1 MPPLELDK
9 TVIRQNPNLVAYYRM
24 ESGALTTD
32 SKGSNTL
39 TNNGAITSGTG
50 IFGGDADLGT
60 SNSTKYFSGG
70 DNMLQNAG
78 ANVSFSFWVK
88 IRTEIS
94 SGSYCLFEQRHTQT
108 PSTSMRKML
117 FYDFNGGSRRLRLLL
132 DNAVVATQPTYT
144 VTLGTSDWYHFVFTH
159 EGTSSSAPIRLY
171 MNGLLVSN
179 TTWNNSSSTTGWF
192 DSTNIGRTMDG
203 ASYASAEID
212 DLAVF
217 KESLTPEQV
226 KELYEGRSVGEFQL
240 QPNLSAMYHF
250 NGSSQDF
257 SGNNN
262 NGTDTAITY
271 SFANGKFF
279 QGAGF
284 NGSSS
289 LISYTPPNITTS
301 ITFGGWFRFNTVNS
315 NTRGMFQNYQ
325 QNANPSG
332 WSLFL
337 ASTNVITAV
346 VGKNTGVVA
355 GTDYQEVSTGTVSAN
370 IWYFVVATYNTS
382 SLTIY
387 LNGRSVQSLTAPS
400 TITNPNVGR
409 IGVRNVSGSNTSFL
423 DGQADELFIF
433 NRALSAQE
441 IARWYAWSLGRFA
454 QTL

>member
-1 MPPLELDK
+1 MPARELDK
-9 TVIRQNPNLVAYYRM
+9 TTYKPLAELKAYYRF

-32 SKGSNTL
+32 SSTNARTLTAIGTPTETTGYFGGGVELASASSQAYSIADSSDMKPTGNFTVGAWIKTSTTGTQKGVFQSWHGTNLGGILFDIVATNFMRIGVGSNTGAGGFTDVYSS
-39 TNNGAITSGTG
+39 TNVCDGNWHFVVARYNGSIVQIFVDGKLENGTARATG
-50 IFGGDADLGT
+50 PAYNATNYVRVGCENDTGT
-60 SNSTKYFSGG
+60 NQAF
-70 DNMLQNAG
+70 
-78 ANVSFSFWVK
+78 
-88 IRTEIS
+88 
-94 SGSYCLFEQRHTQT
+94 
-108 PSTSMRKML
+108 
-117 FYDFNGGSRRLRLLL
+117 FNGTL
-132 DNAVVATQPTYT
+132 D
-144 VTLGTSDWYHFVFTH
+144 DVFF
-159 EGTSSSAPIRLY
+159 Y
-171 MNGLLVSN
+171 NGIALSN
-179 TTWNNSSSTTGWF
+179 EA
-192 DSTNIGRTMDG
+192 IK
-203 ASYASAEID
+203 EI
-212 DLAVF
+212 
-217 KESLTPEQV
+217 
-226 KELYEGRSVGEFQL
+226 YEGRSVGEFQL
-240 QPNLSAMYHF
+240 QPNLSALYHL

-325 QNANPSG
+325 QNANPNG

-337 ASTNVITAV
+337 GSTNVITAV

-370 IWYFVVATYNTS
+370 VWYFVVATYNTS

-409 IGVRNVSGSNTSFL
+409 IGVRNVSGSNTGFL
-423 DGQADELFIF
+423 DGQADELFVF
-433 NRALSAQE
+433 NRALSQQE
-441 IARWYAWSLGRFA
+441 ISRYYQWSLGRFA